1 MFSLEARDALRDH
14 VLEMASEDRRV
25 VAAAEV
31 GSLSIGGGDRWS
43 DLDLTFAV
51 DAGVALT
58 EVLDDWTLSLVDT
71 GAVVLF
77 DLSAGPSIYR
87 VYMFPDCLQ
96 LDLSF
101 TPVAEFRPTSPRFRL
116 VFGAAGEIQTMDPPD
131 AAQLLGWAIM
141 WARHARICI
150 ERGHF
155 RRAEHAIASMRE
167 RGLDFACRRRD
178 FPAGYGR
185 GLEELPF
192 ETYERFAPS
201 AGAGVEPDALKRA
214 LKDCV
219 AALSAECAEEADLD
233 RAICARL
240 PDSVAGL

>member
-1 MFSLEARDALRDH
+1 MFTLEARNALRDC

-31 GSLSIGGGDRWS
+31 GSLSTGGGDRWS
-43 DLDLTFAV
+43 DVDLTFAV
-51 DAGVALT
+51 DGGIALSD
-58 EVLDDWTLSLVDT
+58 VLDDWTYSLKNS

-77 DLSAGPSIYR
+77 DLSAGRSVYR

-101 TPVAEFRPTSPRFRL
+101 TPASEFRPTSPRFRL
-116 VFGAAGEIQTMDPPD
+116 IFGEAGTMQTSDPPD
-131 AAQLLGWAIM
+131 PEQLLGWAVM
-141 WARHARICI
+141 WARHARVCI

-155 RRAEHAIASMRE
+155 RRAEHAIVSMRE

-178 FPAGYGR
+178 LPAGYGR
-185 GLEELPF
+185 GFEELPS
-192 ETYERFAPS
+192 ETYERFALS
-201 AGAGVEPDALKRA
+201 LVAGVAPDILKRA

-219 AALSAECAEEADLD
+219 AALSEECAEDADAD
-233 RAICARL
+233 QAIYARL
-240 PDSVAGL
+240 SDAVAGL